1 MEVPNG
7 IKNSKKELVRCM
19 TERGEREWMR
29 EGGVGLGSKGWGK
42 RRGGKGE
49 GERERGERKGGRGK
63 RSKVYTNE

>member
-7 IKNSKKELVRCM
+7 IKNSKKELVRCR

-42 RRGGKGE
+42 RRGGERRGGKGKG
-49 GERERGERKGGRGK
+49 GEERGERKK
-63 RSKVYTNE
+63 E